1 MQLFTYVALDKSG
14 NQQYGSLEAE
24 DKRDVNVR
32 LRQIGLYAIEVKHDL
47 DNLPD
52 QVKENELIKLVN
64 QFTIISTTKKIFFF
78 RQLSLMLTAGLA
90 LTESLDMVKAIVGG
104 KLAIVVGQMSD
115 DIKKG
120 GTFSNA
126 IAQAEIFPGM
136 AEHMIR
142 SAEATGELD
151 VVMGRIGDDMHRKAD
166 MKRQMTSAM
175 LYPGITMLIAVLMGY
190 FMVTSVIPKFVK
202 IFENTGKTLPAET
215 QRLVDISHFFV
226 TYGNY
231 IMVGLVASIFLLKY
245 ARGTLKGK
253 YITDRIIL
261 GIPIIGKVVRVGA
274 MSQIGW
280 GLSTLLKSGL
290 TLVEALKIIEK
301 LMPNAVIALQIHRAT
316 NSVLTG
322 RDLGSSLNAP
332 FIDPLIYQL
341 ASVGERTGGLVAI
354 MHEAGNFY
362 EESLKSLS
370 KTLANL
376 VEPASILVIGG
387 MVMMVYIGF
396 FKAMMG
402 ASG

>member
-1 MQLFTYVALDKSG
+1 MQLFTYVALDKDG
-14 NQQYGSLEAE
+14 NEQYGSIEAE
-24 DKRDVNVR
+24 DKRDVNSK
-32 LRQIGLYAIEVKHDL
+32 LRQVGLYAIEVKHDL
-47 DNLPD
+47 DNLPE
-52 QVKENELIKLVN
+52 QVEENDLTKLLN
-64 QFTIISTTKKIFFF
+64 QVGFISTTKKIFFF

-104 KLAIVVGQMSD
+104 KLGLVVGQMSD
-115 DIKKG
+115 HVKKG
-120 GTFSNA
+120 GTFSTA
-126 IAQAEIFPGM
+126 IAQAEIFPEM

-151 VVMGRIGDDMHRKAD
+151 VVMGRISDDMYRKAD
-166 MKRQMTSAM
+166 MKRQMTAAM

-202 IFENTGKTLPAET
+202 IFENTGKKLPPET

-231 IMVGLVASIFLLKY
+231 IIIGLVASIVLLKY
-245 ARGTLKGK
+245 TRGTRQGK
-253 YITDRIIL
+253 YITDRIVL
-261 GIPIIGKVVRVGA
+261 ATPVFGKVVRVGA

-301 LMPNAVIALQIHRAT
+301 LMPNAVIALEIHRAT
-316 NSVLTG
+316 TSVLTG
-322 RDLGSSLNAP
+322 RDLGSSLKSP

-341 ASVGERTGGLVAI
+341 ASVGERTGGLVTI
-354 MHEAGNFY
+354 MYEAGNFY
-362 EESLKSLS
+362 EESLKALS

-402 ASG
+402 ASS

>member
-1 MQLFTYVALDKSG
+1 MQLFTYVALDKNG
-14 NQQYGSLEAE
+14 NEQYGSLEAI
-24 DKRDVNVR
+24 DKRDVNAR

-47 DNLPD
+47 DNLSDP
-52 QVKENELIKLVN
+52 VKPNEFEKLIN
-64 QFTIISTTKKIFFF
+64 HFAIISTTKKIFFF

-90 LTESLDMVKAIVGG
+90 LTESLDMVKEIVGG
-104 KLAIVVGQMSD
+104 KLGLVVGNMSES
-115 DIKKG
+115 IKKG
-120 GTFSNA
+120 GTFSDA

-151 VVMGRIGDDMHRKAD
+151 VVMSRIANDMHRKAD
-166 MKRQMTSAM
+166 MKRQMTAAM
-175 LYPGITMLIAVLMGY
+175 LYPGITMIIAVLMGY

-202 IFENTGKTLPAET
+202 IFENTGKKLPIET

-231 IMVGLVASIFLLKY
+231 IIVGLIATIFLLNY
-245 ARGTLKGK
+245 SRGTRKGK
-253 YITDRIIL
+253 YITDRIVL
-261 GIPIIGKVVRVGA
+261 ATPIFGKVVRVGA

-301 LMPNAVIALQIHRAT
+301 LMPNTVIALEIHKAT

-322 RDLGSSLNAP
+322 RDLGSSLKSP
-332 FIDPLIYQL
+332 FIEPLIYQL

>member
-1 MQLFTYVALDKSG
+1 MQLFTYVALDKDG
-14 NQQYGSLEAE
+14 NEQYGSIEAE
-24 DKRDVNVR
+24 DKRDVNSK
-32 LRQIGLYAIEVKHDL
+32 LRQVGLYAIEVKHDL
-47 DNLPD
+47 DNLPE
-52 QVKENELIKLVN
+52 QVEENDLTKLLN
-64 QFTIISTTKKIFFF
+64 QVGFISTTKKIFFF

-104 KLAIVVGQMSD
+104 KLGLVVGQMSD
-115 DIKKG
+115 HVKKG
-120 GTFSNA
+120 GTFSTA
-126 IAQAEIFPGM
+126 IAQAEIFPEM

-151 VVMGRIGDDMHRKAD
+151 VVMGRISDDMYRKAD
-166 MKRQMTSAM
+166 MKRQMTAAM

-202 IFENTGKTLPAET
+202 IFENTGKKLPPET

-231 IMVGLVASIFLLKY
+231 IIIGLVATILLLKY
-245 ARGTLKGK
+245 TRGTRQGK
-253 YITDRIIL
+253 YITDRIVL
-261 GIPIIGKVVRVGA
+261 ATPVFGKVVRVGA

-301 LMPNAVIALQIHRAT
+301 LMPNAVIALEIHRAT
-316 NSVLTG
+316 TSVLTG
-322 RDLGSSLNAP
+322 RDLGSSLKSP

-341 ASVGERTGGLVAI
+341 ASVGERTGGLVTI
-354 MHEAGNFY
+354 MYEAGNFY
-362 EESLKSLS
+362 EESLKALS

-402 ASG
+402 ASS

>member
-1 MQLFTYVALDKSG
+1 MQLFTYIALDKEG
-14 NQQYGSLEAE
+14 NEQYGSLEAE

-32 LRQIGLYAIEVKHDL
+32 LRQIGLYGIEIKHDL
-47 DNLPD
+47 DNYSD
-52 QVKENELIKLVN
+52 QKKENELTKLLN
-64 QFTIISTTKKIFFF
+64 QFGTISTTKKIFFF

-104 KLAIVVGQMSD
+104 KLGVVVGKMSTD
-115 DIKKG
+115 VKKG

-126 IAQAEIFPGM
+126 IAQANIFPSM

-151 VVMGRIGDDMHRKAD
+151 VVMGRIADDMHRKAD
-166 MKRQMTSAM
+166 MKKQMTAAM
-175 LYPGITMLIAVLMGY
+175 LYPGITMFIAVLMGY

-202 IFENTGKTLPAET
+202 IFENTGKKLPPET

-231 IMVGLVASIFLLKY
+231 IIVGLIAAVLLLKY
-245 ARGTLKGK
+245 TRGTRKGK
-253 YITDRIIL
+253 YITDRVVL
-261 GIPIIGKVVRVGA
+261 AIPIIGKVVRVGA

-301 LMPNAVIALQIHRAT
+301 LMPNAVIALAIHQAT
-316 NSVLTG
+316 TNVLTG
-322 RDLGSSLNAP
+322 RDLGSSLNSP

-341 ASVGERTGGLVAI
+341 ASVGERTGGLVPI

-362 EESLKSLS
+362 EESLKALS

>member
-1 MQLFTYVALDKSG
+1 
-14 NQQYGSLEAE
+14 
-24 DKRDVNVR
+24 
-32 LRQIGLYAIEVKHDL
+32 VKHDL
-47 DNLPD
+47 DNLPEHD
-52 QVKENELIKLVN
+52 EENDLTKLLN
-64 QFTIISTTKKIFFF
+64 QIGFISTTKKIFFF

-104 KLAIVVGQMSD
+104 KLGVIVGQMSD
-115 DIKKG
+115 HVKKG
-120 GTFSNA
+120 GTFSTA
-126 IAQAEIFPGM
+126 IAQAEIFPEM

-151 VVMGRIGDDMHRKAD
+151 VVMGRISDDMYRKAD
-166 MKRQMTSAM
+166 MKRQMTAAM

-202 IFENTGKTLPAET
+202 IFENTGKKLPPET

-231 IMVGLVASIFLLKY
+231 IIIGLVASIVLLKY
-245 ARGTLKGK
+245 TRGTRQGK
-253 YITDRIIL
+253 YITDRIVL
-261 GIPIIGKVVRVGA
+261 ATPVFGKVVRVGA

-301 LMPNAVIALQIHRAT
+301 LMPNAVIALEIHRAT
-316 NSVLTG
+316 TSVLTG
-322 RDLGSSLNAP
+322 RDLGSSLKSP

-341 ASVGERTGGLVAI
+341 ASVGERTGGLVTI
-354 MHEAGNFY
+354 MYEAGNFY
-362 EESLKSLS
+362 EESLKALS

-402 ASG
+402 ASS

>member
-1 MQLFTYVALDKSG
+1 
-14 NQQYGSLEAE
+14 
-24 DKRDVNVR
+24 
-32 LRQIGLYAIEVKHDL
+32 
-47 DNLPD
+47 
-52 QVKENELIKLVN
+52 
-64 QFTIISTTKKIFFF
+64 
-78 RQLSLMLTAGLA
+78 
-90 LTESLDMVKAIVGG
+90 
-104 KLAIVVGQMSD
+104 
-115 DIKKG
+115 
-120 GTFSNA
+120 
-126 IAQAEIFPGM
+126 
-136 AEHMIR
+136 
-142 SAEATGELD
+142 
-151 VVMGRIGDDMHRKAD
+151 

-175 LYPGITMLIAVLMGY
+175 LYPGITMLIAILMGY

-202 IFENTGKTLPAET
+202 IFENTGKKLPPET

-231 IMVGLVASIFLLKY
+231 ILVGLIAFILLLKY
-245 ARGTLKGK
+245 TRSTVKGK
-253 YITDRIIL
+253 YFTDRIIL
-261 GIPIIGKVVRVGA
+261 AIPIFGKVVRVGA

-301 LMPNAVIALQIHRAT
+301 LMPNSVIALAIHKAT

-322 RDLGSSLNAP
+322 RDLGSSLKSP
-332 FIDPLIYQL
+332 FIDPLVYQL

-402 ASG
+402 VSS